1 MAATSVELTTTAKMT
16 AAATHTRTA
25 KVRPAAVE
33 SPTAAE
39 MRTTAASA
47 AHMNA
52 TAAVSSAST
61 AARACIRRNGQSCQE
76 GHCYDGDFEKVSHGF
91 APRIGPMMCK
101 HSMFDGLNGS
111 A

>member
-1 MAATSVELTTTAKMT
+1 MKLACATEMT
-16 AAATHTRTA
+16 ASATHTYS
-25 KVRPAAVE
+25 AAVE
-33 SPTAAE
+33 SPTTATVESPAAAAK
-39 MRTTAASA
+39 MRTAAAST

-52 TAAVSSAST
+52 AAAMSSAST

-101 HSMFDGLNGS
+101 HSMFDELNGS